1 MDGLSYVRLDAASIG
16 AVGLTS
22 RQSGSPRSSPVM
34 DGAAKALGMSS
45 GDLRT
50 ALQSGQGLASI
61 AQSKGMTIDTVI
73 AAMAASIQQANP
85 GVSADQAN
93 KVATAMATRTPP
105 GGAPATSADSAGQTL
120 GATGTTAAG
129 GHHHH
134 HHGHKAVSAAMD
146 SVANL
151 LGTTTSDLATSMQ
164 SGQSLASIASSK
176 GVSQKDLVSA
186 IATALQGADSNLSA
200 DQATQVA
207 TAMATG
213 TPPNG
218 QAQPWSTGPS
228 GSQSTFSVA
237 A

>member
-1 MDGLSYVRLDAASIG
+1 
-16 AVGLTS
+16 
-22 RQSGSPRSSPVM
+22 
-34 DGAAKALGMSS
+34 
-45 GDLRT
+45 
-50 ALQSGQGLASI
+50 
-61 AQSKGMTIDTVI
+61 
-73 AAMAASIQQANP
+73 
-85 GVSADQAN
+85 
-93 KVATAMATRTPP
+93 
-105 GGAPATSADSAGQTL
+105 
-120 GATGTTAAG
+120 
-129 GHHHH
+129 
-134 HHGHKAVSAAMD
+134 
-146 SVANL
+146 
-151 LGTTTSDLATSMQ
+151 MQ

>member
-1 MDGLSYVRLDAASIG
+1 VDGLSYVRLDAASIG
-16 AVGLTS
+16 AIGLTS

-85 GVSADQAN
+85 GVSADQAS

-105 GGAPATSADSAGQTL
+105 A

-129 GHHHH
+129 GHHQH

-146 SVANL
+146 SVAKL

-164 SGQSLASIASSK
+164 SGQSLTSIASSK

-200 DQATQVA
+200 DQATQLA